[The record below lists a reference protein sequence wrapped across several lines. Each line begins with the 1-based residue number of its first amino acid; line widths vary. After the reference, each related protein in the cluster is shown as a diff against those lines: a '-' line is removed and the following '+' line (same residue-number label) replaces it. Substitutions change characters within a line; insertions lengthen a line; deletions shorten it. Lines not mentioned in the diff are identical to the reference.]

1 MWQPPWTLVA
11 SWRESLQPTGLRM
24 FFHPFFKKIV
34 FLVVVGLNCYVKA
47 FSSCSEQELLCCSAQ
62 ASHCG
67 GFSCYRAQ
75 ASGTWA
81 SGVAACR
88 LSSYG
93 SRALEYK
100 LSSCGAWAEVLQDMW
115 NLPRPGIELMSPALA
130 GFLTTGPPRKSNMFF
145 FFFPIFYIY
154 LLFFCHATCRILVPQ
169 PEMEPGPWQ

>member
-93 SRALEYK
+93 SRALEYT

-115 NLPRPGIELMSPALA
+115 NLPRPGSKLMCPGGQILSHCTTREVLSP
-130 GFLTTGPPRKSNMFF
+130 S
-145 FFFPIFYIY
+145 
-154 LLFFCHATCRILVPQ
+154 LFHATG
-169 PEMEPGPWQ
+169 GPIRSREEHSFASAVSLL